1 MTGVV
6 ICVISKFVVSGSDDF
21 NIYVWEVPDDW
32 ADHDKVLTVGRAFMV
47 LHGHRSIVNQVRFN
61 PETHMLLSAGV
72 EKVIKVGYI
81 IINFESRRQ
90 VRNSRRLGFF
100 GQCCVVRLHTRLG
113 IIKFAQTLKQTLKGE
128 SSHLS
133 KEVTGMLC
141 THSTQKLGNGCCASF
156 FSGITIFV

>member
-100 GQCCVVRLHTRLG
+100 WT
-113 IIKFAQTLKQTLKGE
+113 
-128 SSHLS
+128 
-133 KEVTGMLC
+133 MLC
-141 THSTQKLGNGCCASF
+141 SQITHETGNHKICTNLEANSER
-156 FSGITIFV
+156 GIKSPI